1 MNNKLSKVTL
11 PNQAFAN
18 KNVNHVLLGFD
29 TSRENVALSKY
40 TNMKTQNLFYYIYFF
55 SVGYSL
61 IDPRLKVPEFYCQEL
76 THESCEHAII
86 EYDEEF
92 HVKNELLTLEF
103 IKKGQIPCPE
113 TSYAIWKILNDYL
126 ENRKT
131 EEKNTF
137 YVRWGQQCFNV
148 EEVNT
153 LKNFALECILMKSDI
168 EKEKEF
174 LRSVTN
180 QMVPPGIICLDQQDA
195 DISSMTQMVL
205 ADKMYLKNDLPLT
218 NVDRTKV
225 HYEDFDHSQVY
236 NFSHPDR
243 QFNEDD
249 LHAVMVILNNQEGG
263 SDKFLVFTPELRDES
278 VCTNYVER
286 IGGKTA
292 KRIHVVLNL
301 SVRNNRINLTRKDG
315 HWTYCSMDEEMIL
328 FGDPLGSHWVPTNL
342 VKTLNPIY
350 RAMYGKDI
358 GTNVQ
363 IRNCSNNVN
372 FPLQTCSTI
381 CGLIAAMLCICS
393 FSEDLYN
400 EILFSKKENLGLNFI
415 KNPSYFK
422 EQIRMRFLKVI
433 SSKKHMLQQ

>member
-278 VCTNYVER
+278 VCTITLKE
-286 IGGKTA
+286 
-292 KRIHVVLNL
+292 
-301 SVRNNRINLTRKDG
+301 S
-315 HWTYCSMDEEMIL
+315 EEKQ
-328 FGDPLGSHWVPTNL
+328 P
-342 VKTLNPIY
+342 K
-350 RAMYGKDI
+350 
-358 GTNVQ
+358 
-363 IRNCSNNVN
+363 
-372 FPLQTCSTI
+372 
-381 CGLIAAMLCICS
+381 
-393 FSEDLYN
+393 
-400 EILFSKKENLGLNFI
+400 
-415 KNPSYFK
+415 
-422 EQIRMRFLKVI
+422 
-433 SSKKHMLQQ
+433 